1 LWKGGRIAITS
12 PIGSFVCSRDLA
24 WFALD
29 DLRAAVARFGI
40 VVQKVPAHLPYAWA
54 LSPAR
59 WPSGVGGLAGGMAID
74 DPCTAA
80 ALTRA
85 SRHAWRLVF
94 VASGIAVACIVLL
107 MALEAPDIDWLN
119 VAAGWTFGSLLSGAV
134 VFLIAGPLRN
144 RPLRLARHILALQPW
159 YACEA
164 LVSDG
169 DAPGTGR
176 TVTFLHPATG
186 VPMGRFAVESGW
198 YGRWLQPM
206 QRCWLLCANGT
217 DGMPSIVAPASRS
230 AFAHLTKVRRP

>member
-1 LWKGGRIAITS
+1 MAQVTIIYEGNDPATAEATAEGENLWVSLADATRIGGWELKPEGLCRGDVCVPVRNPEALVDRIGLISLTALAEAL
-12 PIGSFVCSRDLA
+12 GKVVAVDLDQRVA
-24 WFALD
+24 VVGDGAERRRGALE
-29 DLRAAVARFGI
+29 
-40 VVQKVPAHLPYAWA
+40 
-54 LSPAR
+54 S
-59 WPSGVGGLAGGMAID
+59 
-74 DPCTAA
+74 
-80 ALTRA
+80 
-85 SRHAWRLVF
+85 
-94 VASGIAVACIVLL
+94 
-107 MALEAPDIDWLN
+107 LEAPDIDWLN

-144 RPLRLARHILALQPW
+144 RPLRLATHILALQPW

-176 TVTFLHPATG
+176 TVTFLHPTTG

-206 QRCWLLCANGT
+206 QHCWLLCANGT
-217 DGMPSIVAPASRS
+217 DGMPSIVAPPSRS